1 MNGDDIVQLLLAV
14 SFVSMT
20 IYFSIKAK
28 QIEKENPL
36 REDNNNK

>member
-1 MNGDDIVQLLLAV
+1 MNGDDIVQLLLMVA
-14 SFVSMT
+14 FGAMT